1 MPIINTVANA
11 SGRAYG
17 FTRAGDSRVLLSAT
31 PGPSAT
37 ITTYSGYIVFK
48 FNATGT
54 LNVGAG
60 TPGTADVFVVG
71 GGSTGANNQLN
82 LPAGTTSYGGPGG
95 NGGLRTASPAFSV
108 TANTPIPIVVGST
121 ATASSFGPVT
131 STGGSSGGS
140 GGAGGSPPNSNI
152 GQAGSNGP
160 SNDYETGSSQSYGGG
175 GGGGGGDRPSPFT
188 GGFSGAAG
196 GSGGSQGGG
205 PGGSGYSRGS
215 PFPLWGDQVIQAT
228 DGTPGTAN
236 SGGGGGGGGGAPSPS
251 AKVGGTGGS
260 GVVIA
265 RFPDTQFRTS

>member
-17 FTRAGDSRVLLSAT
+17 FTRGGDSRILLSAT

-71 GGSTGANNQLN
+71 GGSSGGRPNPSFTTYGAD
-82 LPAGTTSYGGPGG
+82 GG
-95 NGGLRTASPAFSV
+95 NGGLRSSSPGFSIPS
-108 TANTPIPIVVGST
+108 NTPIPIVVGST
-121 ATASSFGPVT
+121 STASSFGPVT
-131 STGGSSGGS
+131 SSGGS
-140 GGAGGSPPNSNI
+140 TGGTGGIGGGNSPSPTIATGGN
-152 GQAGSNGP
+152 GGNGP
-160 SNDYETGSSQSYGGG
+160 TNDYETGSPQTYGGG
-175 GGGGGGDRPSPFT
+175 GGGGGGQTPVFSTPA
-188 GGFSGAAG
+188 GGG
-196 GSGGSQGGG
+196 GSGGSSGGGAGGYGGKTAPTPSGLDGPGGG
-205 PGGSGYSRGS
+205 PGS
-215 PFPLWGDQVIQAT
+215 PGV
-228 DGTPGTAN
+228 AN
-236 SGGGGGGGGGAPSPS
+236 TGGGGGGGGS
-251 AKVGGTGGS
+251 AGKPVGTFPVGGDGSGGS